1 ERLTLELREEI
12 IQLIERL
19 RLRPAAVRQS
29 AEAYAAPL
37 GVNDSVPWLL
47 QLGALLETSPGPPTS
62 WLTALDLPELA
73 ADLERC
79 AALYQRYW
87 QTHRELTD
95 RYGQRMWDLPPGTAT
110 AVEQACQGVLSLL

>member
-1 ERLTLELREEI
+1 LREEI
-12 IQLIERL
+12 ATRIERL
-19 RLRPAAVRQS
+19 RIRTAAVRQS
-29 AEAYAAPL
+29 AEAYAALL
-37 GVNDSVPWLL
+37 GVNGLVPWLL

-62 WLTALDLPELA
+62 WLTALDLPERA

-95 RYGQRMWDLPPGTAT
+95 RYGQRRWDLPPGTAT
-110 AVEQACQGVLSLL
+110 TVQQASPSVLPF